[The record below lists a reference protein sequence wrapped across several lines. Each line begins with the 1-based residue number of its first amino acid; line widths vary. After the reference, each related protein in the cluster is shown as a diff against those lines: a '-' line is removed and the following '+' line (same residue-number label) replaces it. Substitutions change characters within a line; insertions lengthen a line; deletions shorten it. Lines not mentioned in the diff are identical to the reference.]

1 MISSVPCKPCALTAS
16 KVGYSHDF
24 SSPTKFRHHPRQFNT
39 EHTYN
44 VVGPR
49 LRKRWTAAV
58 RMTSQ
63 LHAPEDAEDLAQ
75 ETFLRLPPPGSGR
88 GGRAPTTRSADIF
101 GLGQYQPVG

>member
-24 SSPTKFRHHPRQFNT
+24 SSPTKFGHCPWQFNT
-39 EHTYN
+39 AHTYN

-63 LHAPEDAEDLAQ
+63 LHVP
-75 ETFLRLPPPGSGR
+75 
-88 GGRAPTTRSADIF
+88 
-101 GLGQYQPVG
+101 